1 MAGMG
6 PLSGGP
12 GRDGLSL
19 PAPWRHLLSI
29 PTWLAAAMLFMLMA
43 MTFADVILR
52 SVINNPI
59 ESATEL
65 TRLFMAIIVFSALP
79 MVSWQGKHIVVDLL
93 DPLFGRGLARV
104 RDIIIDISCGA
115 ILILPAKRAWELAE
129 RSRSFGDVTEYL
141 GFPQHLTGWFIA
153 FFAFV
158 TALVFI
164 IRGLFGLVLALKSVR

>member
-1 MAGMG
+1 MAELKT
-6 PLSGGP
+6 LSGDP
-12 GRDGLSL
+12 GRDKL
-19 PAPWRHLLSI
+19 PLPGPWRHLLSI
-29 PTWLAAAMLFMLMA
+29 PTWLAAAMLFVLMA
-43 MTFADVILR
+43 MTFTDVVLR
-52 SVINNPI
+52 SVVNNPI

-93 DPLFGRGLARV
+93 DPLFSRGLARV
-104 RDIIIDISCGA
+104 RDIIIDVACGV
-115 ILILPAKRAWELAE
+115 ILIFPAKRAWELAE

-164 IRGLFGLVLALKSVR
+164 IRGLSRLVMSLKAAR